1 MKKQLLFLLVVMLLC
16 CSLMAQALEISPVEE
31 TENGLVTAD
40 GDVYQV
46 PEDIE
51 GWLIPGMTCYPV
63 RCGHFAVDLPME
75 WECFDAGYAYPAVV
89 AMTPDGGVLMVA
101 EYPAEMDPETTE
113 DEYAAS
119 FLTEGRALFAG
130 ENTESS
136 KLLDTF
142 LLDGLPAL
150 QVEMVGQGFE
160 MVWVND
166 QGDLYFLMYQTGVD
180 WLDAN
185 MPLVISSF
193 HLPVQRTAPSA
204 NEADYETEVL
214 PDGTL
219 AITAYTGTATH
230 VEVPQTI
237 GGQTVT
243 QLAPY
248 AFYETSVRQ
257 ILLPDSITSIGE
269 FAFSGCSRLVSI
281 RLPAQ
286 LEELPNGM
294 FESCFELYDVQLPDS
309 ITRIGESCFYGCY
322 YLESIRLPRNL
333 EQIGNYNFI
342 ICQWLERFEVDEDC
356 VGFMTQDDGTVL
368 LSKDGKRLVC
378 YAPWQERSQY
388 QVPDGVEVVDA
399 MAFNDAN
406 ALETVTFPQSI
417 RQIGGGAFARCVRL
431 QRVEI
436 PVMEAELG
444 IMPGMMVQTENGV
457 EKVDAYTSIVTGGQT
472 VLVGPEGGAAQ
483 QHAQKYDISFEAM
496 ETITD

>member
-1 MKKQLLFLLVVMLLC
+1 MKKQLLFVFVVMLLC

-46 PEDIE
+46 PKDIE

-75 WECFDAGYAYPAVV
+75 WECFDAGYAYPAIV

-130 ENTESS
+130 ETTESS

-166 QGDLYFLMYQTGVD
+166 QGDLYFLMYQTGINQ
-180 WLDAN
+180 LDAN
-185 MPLVISSF
+185 VPLVMSSF
-193 HLPVQRTAPSA
+193 HLPVQRTPPSA
-204 NEADYETEVL
+204 EESFFETQAL

-219 AITAYTGTATH
+219 AITAYTGSATH
-230 VEVPQTI
+230 VQVPKTI
-237 GGQTVT
+237 GGQAVT
-243 QLAPY
+243 QLASY

-257 ILLPDSITSIGE
+257 VLLPDSITSIGE

-309 ITRIGESCFYGCY
+309 ITRIGESCFYGCS

-356 VGFMTQDDGTVL
+356 VGFITQDDGTVL

-406 ALETVTFPQSI
+406 ALETVMFPQSI

-444 IMPGMMVQTENGV
+444 IMPGMMVQTETGV
-457 EKVDAYTSIVTGGQT
+457 EKVDAYTSIITGGQT

-496 ETITD
+496 EPITD